1 MWTPES
7 VALRPERDAFFGG
20 KMRVKQ
26 ETLRGITLE
35 QMLARMDAAGIER
48 AFLIATKVG
57 RLGHPACYHIPYR
70 MVADAVARY
79 PKRFHA
85 LAGLDPTEGMAGV
98 RAFESAVRDDG
109 FIGGHFYPHW
119 YELAPDHAK
128 WYPFYAKCVEL
139 DVPVQLQVGQS
150 MIYDPTYPLRSVGR
164 PITLDAVACDF
175 PELKLVGIHVGIP
188 WTDEMIAMAWKH
200 PNVYIGSDAH
210 SPKYWPESFVRYI
223 DSFGQDKVIFGTDF
237 PVLDFERTRAEIE
250 ALGLQARVEAQ
261 VPSRQRAAPLQARLT
276 HGMIALEIT
285 PELAE
290 VRAAMR
296 RFAIERLEPIAEE
309 IDRTG
314 EVPAAA
320 IAALRDQ
327 GYLGMRLPA
336 EYGGGDFDLATYC
349 LALEEFARSHRVF
362 TLLLDAT
369 SGLTP
374 IAIARAGTIEQKRK
388 YVPGL
393 AAGSMT
399 ASFALTEPEA
409 GSDSAAIRT
418 RAVRGDGGWILNGRK
433 QYISGA
439 HRADVVLV
447 IAVTDPA
454 RRARGGI
461 TAFLVDR
468 GTPGFTVTRVDT
480 TIGSEAIKLADLAFD
495 DCFVPD
501 AAVLGEVGAGFG
513 IAMGSLT
520 SGRLGVSCS
529 CIGAADRLLEMS
541 VAHAKARHTF
551 GKPLAERQAIQWM
564 LADSATELA
573 AARALVYETLRQ
585 ASAGAEPS
593 VAGGMCKLYAS
604 EMVGRVADRAVQIHG
619 GMGLVRG
626 FPVERFY
633 RDVRHYRVGEGA
645 SEIQRMLIARDLLG

>member
-1 MWTPES
+1 
-7 VALRPERDAFFGG
+7 
-20 KMRVKQ
+20 
-26 ETLRGITLE
+26 
-35 QMLARMDAAGIER
+35 
-48 AFLIATKVG
+48 
-57 RLGHPACYHIPYR
+57 
-70 MVADAVARY
+70 
-79 PKRFHA
+79 
-85 LAGLDPTEGMAGV
+85 
-98 RAFESAVRDDG
+98 
-109 FIGGHFYPHW
+109 
-119 YELAPDHAK
+119 
-128 WYPFYAKCVEL
+128 
-139 DVPVQLQVGQS
+139 
-150 MIYDPTYPLRSVGR
+150 
-164 PITLDAVACDF
+164 
-175 PELKLVGIHVGIP
+175 
-188 WTDEMIAMAWKH
+188 
-200 PNVYIGSDAH
+200 
-210 SPKYWPESFVRYI
+210 
-223 DSFGQDKVIFGTDF
+223 
-237 PVLDFERTRAEIE
+237 
-250 ALGLQARVEAQ
+250 
-261 VPSRQRAAPLQARLT
+261 
-276 HGMIALEIT
+276 MIALEIT

-296 RFAIERLEPIAEE
+296 RFASERLEPIAEE

-362 TLLLDAT
+362 TIILDAT

-374 IAIARAGTIEQKRK
+374 IAIARAGTAEQKRK

-393 AAGSMT
+393 AAGSMN

-439 HRADVVLV
+439 HRADVVLL

-573 AARALVYETLRQ
+573 ATRALVYETLRQ
-585 ASAGAEPS
+585 ASAGAEPR